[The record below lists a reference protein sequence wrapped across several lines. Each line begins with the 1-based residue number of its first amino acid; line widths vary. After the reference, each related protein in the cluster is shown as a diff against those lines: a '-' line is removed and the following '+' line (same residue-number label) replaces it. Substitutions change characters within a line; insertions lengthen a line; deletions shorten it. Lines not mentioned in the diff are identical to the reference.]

1 MALRF
6 LHRDMVIH
14 LVLLLLRTQ
23 RLPLRAVSSHATSF
37 LPFCIFSYI
46 IPHRVKGY
54 FYDLPSFF
62 YFFIKFLYPTTPF
75 YSIGRIFTSLDLT
88 PSAFKPHPLKS
99 PLRPRRGER
108 PKPHPPTPFSDFRE
122 GGNNQSRSLPVL
134 NMG

>member
-1 MALRF
+1 MALSF
-6 LHRDMVIH
+6 LYRDMVIPI
-14 LVLLLLRTQ
+14 VLFLLRTQ
-23 RLPLRAVSSHATSF
+23 QLPLRAVSSHTTSF
-37 LPFCIFSYI
+37 LSFCIFSYI

-99 PLRPRRGER
+99 PLRPRRGDNQNLI
-108 PKPHPPTPFSDFRE
+108 PLPPSPISE
-122 GGNNQSRSLPVL
+122 KGGITRAVRYLS
-134 NMG
+134 